1 MGKGGHLSKQIAAGT
16 GLPSDASPDR
26 AVQGWSSRLGFLLAT
41 VGAATGLGGLWRFPF
56 IAGENG
62 GGAFVLLYLIFVI
75 SLGMP
80 IMMAEMAIGRLGQQS
95 AVGSIRRL
103 VSEGRLARAWQ
114 AIGLLSV
121 FIPFFGLAY
130 YAVVAG
136 WSLDYLFLA
145 ASGALDAATPEASR
159 QAFQSYTT
167 APPRQLLLHAAF
179 IVMTVAVVARGISG
193 GIERASR
200 IMMPALFAILVA
212 LAIYNMSTGAGAQ
225 AAAFLLRPDF
235 AKITPEVALMAMGHA
250 LFSLAVGVG
259 MLITYSAYASPAY
272 RLPSAVAIIA
282 GANTLVAILAGLA
295 IFSVVFGYGL
305 DAGEGPGLLFVTLPV
320 GFAMMPGGRIV
331 ATLFFLLVVFAAY
344 TTTIGMLEPV
354 VAWLE
359 ERLPW
364 GRARLA
370 WLAGTG
376 AWLAGIL
383 PVLSFNLLSD
393 WHPLGGIHL
402 LAGKTMFDLF
412 DFFIS
417 TALLP
422 LNALLI
428 ALFAG
433 WALGAR
439 RVGDALDLGSGPG
452 FLVWSVLLRM
462 FVPVAILILWLN
474 SW

>member
-1 MGKGGHLSKQIAAGT
+1 MHGKGRDLNKQIAENT
-16 GLPSDASPDR
+16 IPDR
-26 AVQGWSSRLGFLLAT
+26 AVEGWSSRIGFLLAT

-62 GGAFVLLYLIFVI
+62 GGAFVLLYLVFVI
-75 SLGMP
+75 LLGMP
-80 IMMAEMAIGRLGQQS
+80 IMMAEMAIGRLGQHS

-103 VSEGRLARAWQ
+103 VAEGRHARVWQ
-114 AIGLLSV
+114 SIGLLSV

-145 ASGALDAATPEASR
+145 ATGALDAATPDASR
-159 QAFQSYTT
+159 RAFQSYTT

-179 IVMTVAVVARGISG
+179 IVMTVVVVSRGITG

-200 IMMPALFAILVA
+200 IMMPALFVILVA
-212 LAIYNMSTGAGAQ
+212 LAIYNMATGAGAE
-225 AAAFLLRPDF
+225 AADFLLRPDF
-235 AKITPEVALMAMGHA
+235 GKITPEVALMAMGHA

-320 GFAMMPGGRIV
+320 GFALMPGGRIV

-354 VAWLE
+354 VAWLDE
-359 ERLPW
+359 KLKW

-370 WLAGTG
+370 WLAGAG

-383 PVLSFNLLSD
+383 PVLSFNVLAD
-393 WHPLGGIHL
+393 WHPLGGIRL
-402 LAGKTMFDLF
+402 LAGKTMFDLY

-428 ALFAG
+428 ALFVG
-433 WALGAR
+433 WALGTR
-439 RVGDALDLGSGPG
+439 MTGDALGLGSGPG
-452 FLVWSVLLRM
+452 FRAWSLLLR
-462 FVPVAILILWLN
+462 FVVPVAIIILWLK